1 MALRAL
7 RMENPLVE
15 GLASKSAAL
24 ITRDFY
30 IRSAPVLLSFLA
42 AYRAVRYAKTLLAHS
57 PTSEYSYG
65 NQS

>member
-1 MALRAL
+1 MVLPAQ
-7 RMENPLVE
+7 RMKNPLVD
-15 GLASKSAAL
+15 GLASKPAAVS
-24 ITRDFY
+24 TRDFH
-30 IRSAPVLLSFLA
+30 IRSVRVLLSFLA